1 MNKMKRETKQPIKDS
16 ETIRCPNCGWTPSVL
31 KESPLNEEGTINEEG
46 TTDQEQRNN
55 LTHCPNCLSGI
66 HGRNFSGKPDETSE
80 TEEEC
85 GGILEPVGIWVKDE
99 NEWEIIQRCTFCG
112 EMTTTPL
119 SHKDNLIKVLSVA
132 SKPLS
137 SPPFPIERLEEL
149 TKIMG
154 GRGEIGGDNI
164 EQRK

>member
-1 MNKMKRETKQPIKDS
+1 MKRETEQTIKNS
-16 ETIRCPNCGWTPSVL
+16 AVFRCPNCGWTPSAGRKDSERPMN
-31 KESPLNEEGTINEEG
+31 KEYQECPTDPGPEEI
-46 TTDQEQRNN
+46 
-55 LTHCPNCLSGI
+55 LTHCPNCLAGI
-66 HGRNFSGKPDETSE
+66 HGRNFADRSGGTSE
-80 TEEEC
+80 EEEEC
-85 GGILEPVGIWVKDE
+85 GGILEPVGIWVRGE
-99 NEWEIIQRCTFCG
+99 SEWEIIQRCSFCG

-154 GRGEIGGDNI
+154 GRGEIGGDSN